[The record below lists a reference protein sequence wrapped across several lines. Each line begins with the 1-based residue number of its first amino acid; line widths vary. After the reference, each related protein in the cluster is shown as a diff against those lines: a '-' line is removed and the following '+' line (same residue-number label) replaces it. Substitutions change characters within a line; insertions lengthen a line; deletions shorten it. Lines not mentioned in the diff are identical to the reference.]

1 MDHENVIQLYET
13 YETTKYIHLLLPF
26 LEGGELFEK
35 IKSKGLY
42 RESDARPV
50 MRNFISALAYLHAK
64 NIVHRDLKPEN
75 LLLASKENNWDLKI
89 ADFGLATVIEGEKLY
104 LRCGSPG
111 YVAPELLQEK
121 GYNCQADMFSV
132 GVIFYIIL
140 TGRPLFKGNTPDEIL
155 EKNTKCEYTLSD
167 RQWESISETAKD
179 LCLKLLVED
188 PDVRIT
194 ASAALDHPWF
204 GQSEEGKEAAAKMI
218 DASGLAEYNNQRKRM
233 QFAKN
238 PLVSCTPVMAGVRL
252 KDLPP
257 ETPFLKSDGQ

>member
-1 MDHENVIQLYET
+1 MLRSITHENVIQLYET

-50 MRNFISALAYLHAK
+50 MRNFISALEYLHER

-89 ADFGLATVIEGEKLY
+89 ADFGLATVIDKNHDGGKLF

-121 GYNCQADMFSV
+121 GYDCQADIFSV

-140 TGRPLFKGNTPDEIL
+140 TGRPLFKGNTPEEIL
-155 EKNTKCEYTLSD
+155 QKNMKCEYQFND
-167 RQWESISETAKD
+167 R
-179 LCLKLLVED
+179 
-188 PDVRIT
+188 
-194 ASAALDHPWF
+194 
-204 GQSEEGKEAAAKMI
+204 
-218 DASGLAEYNNQRKRM
+218 
-233 QFAKN
+233 
-238 PLVSCTPVMAGVRL
+238 
-252 KDLPP
+252 
-257 ETPFLKSDGQ
+257 